1 MTQNYILGICVDTND
16 PQNLGRIRALPISE
30 VGNTTSLSDIRS
42 YVNSQDQIAES
53 LKRYK
58 LWYNTIISTYKERD
72 KYLCDPF
79 LPKNIGLLPLPGQLV
94 KIISYGKDAPNEFVG
109 PYTIDQ
115 VTLTE
120 EYRNVVRNLQ
130 KTLDISEVIPK
141 KTKTFLSGYNNE
153 QIILG
158 ENEVLVRLAHINNNK
173 RRQTTYPF
181 IQLTQFGNSYNI
193 ENREVTIT
201 QSKNPAINNIAQL
214 YIDYTPKTSKTTEQN
229 FIGTLILY
237 DASKIM
243 NTQNLLGLTKNNYS
257 ADKEYITKTIDNY
270 IVKHVFTTSN
280 MSDFTSI
287 LIKILQSYKNDSKI
301 EYFNNSNTSTIQ
313 IINDATK
320 NQTIVTYNK
329 LTSNPTSGGGVHD
342 VPNQIT
348 GGLRNWKFRLDPN
361 INIKNYSGTLDP
373 PTTDQNTIAY
383 KNYSDFVQLSN
394 FIDKYEDLLRTELN
408 HGELT
413 DNSDTKITTK
423 QDVPVQTGQ
432 GQSVNT
438 MYSDKFLFL
447 SSINSQ
453 SLISDTTSDGL
464 TATKIAE
471 ILYGTNENLKTYGFL
486 RAEPMLTLI
495 KDVLDMLLNHG
506 HVAGQDEPRDS
517 IIEDSKKKITALQT
531 RIENELKQN
540 QNNVIVNHN
549 LRLN

>member
-1 MTQNYILGICVDTND
+1 MKQSYILGVCIDTND
-16 PQNLGRIRALPISE
+16 PNNLGRIRVIPIAD
-30 VGNTTSLSDIRS
+30 VGNTTSLADIKA

-53 LKRYK
+53 QKLYK
-58 LWYNTIISTYKERD
+58 VWYNTIIGTYKERD

-94 KIISYGKDAPNEFVG
+94 KIISYGNEAPNEFVG

-153 QIILG
+153 QIVLG
-158 ENEVLVRLAHINNNK
+158 ENEVLIRLAHINNDKK
-173 RRQTTYPF
+173 RKTTYPF

-193 ENREVTIT
+193 ENKEVTTT
-201 QSKNPAINNIAQL
+201 QSKNPTINNIAQL

-229 FIGTLILY
+229 FIGTLIVF

-257 ADKEYITKTIDNY
+257 SNKEYITKTTDAY

-287 LIKILQSYKNDSKI
+287 LMKILQSYKNDSKI
-301 EYFNNSNTSTIQ
+301 EYFNNSNSGTIQ
-313 IINDATK
+313 TINDATK
-320 NQTIVTYNK
+320 NQTIITYNK

-342 VPNQIT
+342 VPNLIT

-361 INIKNYSGTLDP
+361 TSIKNYSGTLVS
-373 PTTDQNTIAY
+373 PTPDQNTIAY
-383 KNYSDFVQLSN
+383 KNYSDFLELSK
-394 FIDKYEDLLRTELN
+394 FIDSFRTELN
-408 HGELT
+408 YGELT

-423 QDVPVQTGQ
+423 QDVPIQTGQ
-432 GQSVNT
+432 AQSVNT
-438 MYSDKFLFL
+438 VYSDKFLFL
-447 SSINSQ
+447 SSLNSQ
-453 SLISDTTSDGL
+453 SLINDTTSDGL

-471 ILYGTNENLKTYGFL
+471 ILYGSNENVKTYGFL
-486 RAEPMLTLI
+486 RAEPTLSLI
-495 KDVLDMLLNHG
+495 NDVLDMLLNHG
-506 HVAGQDEPRDS
+506 HVAGKDDPRES
-517 IIEDSKKKITALQT
+517 IIEDSKNKITALQK
-531 RIENELKQN
+531 RIQNELGQN